1 MARGPDGAVANPL
14 PCEALTPDERAF
26 AAGLE
31 GVIDR
36 ALLRL
41 PPGDRFVYGIH
52 QGLPPAVGDCLVRRY
67 LAAGWSSARITPG
80 ATGASTLVLSP

>member
-1 MARGPDGAVANPL
+1 MARGPDGVTGRPVVCDELSA
-14 PCEALTPDERAF
+14 EERAF

-52 QGLPPAVGDCLVRRY
+52 QGVPPAVARCIVRRY
-67 LAAGWSSARITPG
+67 LAAGWASARITPG
-80 ATGASTLVLSP
+80 ATGASTLVLAP

>member
-1 MARGPDGAVANPL
+1 MASPAGCNG
-14 PCEALTPDERAF
+14 LTPEERAF
-26 AAGLE
+26 ASGLE

-41 PPGDRFVYGIH
+41 PAGDRFVYGIH

-67 LAAGWSSARITPG
+67 LAAGWSGARITPG